1 VYHIQVAE
9 GVEPGALAAQQL
21 AEGEMLVQV
30 LQEKN
35 DAFFRYEVELNPRY
49 RPHRTTLRQAFE
61 AFSSEVMLPVRYK
74 DEMLGIISLGR
85 KKSGKMFTLEDLDL
99 LRTVANQGAMALE
112 NAKLFREYLEKTRL
126 DEELKIAHNI
136 QTSMLPERAPE
147 LPGFQIAAKSI
158 PARQVG
164 GDFYDFIEVGG
175 NGTGRR
181 LAVVVGDVSGK
192 AVSAALLMAAS
203 RSIVRVLA
211 ETNPS
216 VKDVMSI
223 GNQRLNKDIKKGTF
237 VALLYA
243 VVDVEQRALILSNAG
258 QTQPIICSGD
268 ATKPAYIDT
277 EGDKFPLGI
286 VKNCQYQETQ
296 FSLKPG
302 DTVVFYTDGV
312 VEAMNGKQ
320 EMYGFDRLLASVEYR
335 RKLNAPMM
343 LEKLID
349 DVVQFVGDTEQHDDL
364 TLVVLKA
371 E

>member
-1 VYHIQVAE
+1 
-9 GVEPGALAAQQL
+9 
-21 AEGEMLVQV
+21 
-30 LQEKN
+30 
-35 DAFFRYEVELNPRY
+35 
-49 RPHRTTLRQAFE
+49 
-61 AFSSEVMLPVRYK
+61 
-74 DEMLGIISLGR
+74 
-85 KKSGKMFTLEDLDL
+85 
-99 LRTVANQGAMALE
+99 
-112 NAKLFREYLEKTRL
+112 
-126 DEELKIAHNI
+126 
-136 QTSMLPERAPE
+136 
-147 LPGFQIAAKSI
+147 
-158 PARQVG
+158 
-164 GDFYDFIEVGG
+164 
-175 NGTGRR
+175 
-181 LAVVVGDVSGK
+181 
-192 AVSAALLMAAS
+192 MAAS

-223 GNQRLNKDIKKGTF
+223 SNQRLNKDIKKGTF

-243 VVDVEQRALILSNAG
+243 VVDAEQRALILANAG

-277 EGDKFPLGI
+277 EGDRFPLGI

-320 EMYGFDRLLASVEYR
+320 EMYGFDRLLASVENR
-335 RKLNAPMM
+335 RKLNASMM

-349 DVVQFVGDTEQHDDL
+349 DVVQFVGDTEQHDDF